1 MTGGQPCLQRQL
13 LPRTD
18 WFVLSTHH
26 GHDDDDN
33 DADDS
38 DDDDDYKDND
48 GDNDN
53 DDAAAGTPLH

>member
-26 GHDDDDN
+26 IHDDDDN
-33 DADDS
+33 DADDTDG
-38 DDDDDYKDND
+38 DDNKDND
-48 GDNDN
+48 GGNDNDN
-53 DDAAAGTPLH
+53 AAADTPPH

>member
-26 GHDDDDN
+26 GRDDDDN
-33 DADDS
+33 DADDTDG
-38 DDDDDYKDND
+38 DDNKDND
-48 GDNDN
+48 GGNDNDN
-53 DDAAAGTPLH
+53 AAADTPPH

>member
-38 DDDDDYKDND
+38 DDDDDDNDND
-48 GDNDN
+48 GDDDE
-53 DDAAAGTPLH
+53 DDAAAGTPPH

>member
-26 GHDDDDN
+26 DDDN

-38 DDDDDYKDND
+38 DDDDNKDNY
-48 GDNDN
+48 GDIDNDKDN
-53 DDAAAGTPLH
+53 DDAATGTPPH